1 MRLAVV
7 TGATGFLGPYVV
19 RALRERSPALP
30 IRCVV
35 RASSP
40 TAPIRVPGVTFA
52 IADLRDPDALNA
64 AFQGADTLINL
75 ASLGFDWT
83 ENVVRTAQRVNI
95 RRAVFMS
102 TTAILTALPVAS
114 KPVRVRGEELVRHSG
129 LAWTILRPTMIYGTP
144 NDRNI
149 ARLIR
154 LIDVSPIVP
163 LLAPCALQQ
172 PIHVED
178 VAWAVAAAVGN
189 ERTVSRVYNLS
200 GARPLTME
208 SLAREVAAALGRRRL
223 FIRVPP
229 WLVIGVLSSWERLR
243 RPPIS
248 LEQVRRLEDDKSC
261 DYAEATRDFDFSPRD
276 FRAGIK
282 TEVEL
287 FRNLS

>member
-1 MRLAVV
+1 MGLAVV
-7 TGATGFLGPYVV
+7 TGATGYLGPYVV
-19 RALRERSPALP
+19 RALRERAPALQ

-35 RASSP
+35 RASSR
-40 TAPIRVPGVTFA
+40 TAPIRLPGVTSA
-52 IADLRDPDALNA
+52 IADLRDPDALYA

-83 ENVVRTAQRVNI
+83 ENVVRTAQRANI
-95 RRAVFMS
+95 RRAVFIS
-102 TTAILTALPVAS
+102 TTAILTALSVRS
-114 KPVRVRGEELVRHSG
+114 KPVRVRGEEMVRQSE

-144 NDRNI
+144 KDRNI

-163 LLAPCALQQ
+163 LFAPRALQQ

-189 ERTVSRVYNLS
+189 EKTVGRIYNIS
-200 GARPLTME
+200 GAQPLTME
-208 SLAREVAAALGRRRL
+208 SLAREVAAALGRSRL
-223 FIRVPP
+223 FIRVPLWP
-229 WLVIGVLSSWERLR
+229 VVGMLSLWERLR

-248 LEQVRRLEDDKSC
+248 PEQVRRVGENKSF
-261 DYAEATRDFDFSPRD
+261 DHAEAARDFDFSPRD

-287 FRNLS
+287 FRNPG